1 MLQFQLCRLAALVL
15 SCVGFVGAVDRDSTP
30 ASRVPILTVC
40 EALRD
45 PGQYAGKI
53 VIIVGRSAGSDE
65 ASWIDEDCGLKL
77 VIQGRTYRSL
87 ISTAYA
93 ADEFAPPPKKFN
105 GFKWDKGALQRA
117 LDRVKSTTRLDYK
130 AYWCAIYGRLETAPT
145 REIRLNDGTVGYGHM
160 GGAPAQLIAATDG
173 FLRLKGR

>member
-1 MLQFQLCRLAALVL
+1 M
-15 SCVGFVGAVDRDSTP
+15 
-30 ASRVPILTVC
+30 
-40 EALRD
+40 
-45 PGQYAGKI
+45 
-53 VIIVGRSAGSDE
+53 
-65 ASWIDEDCGLKL
+65 
-77 VIQGRTYRSL
+77 

-93 ADEFAPPPKKFN
+93 ADEFAPPPKEFK

-130 AYWCAIYGRLETAPT
+130 AC
-145 REIRLNDGTVGYGHM
+145 M